1 MGLKVSFCDFIR
13 HYVLLYAAYSYVQ
26 QNAFEYASELS
37 ISSLH
42 CRMDK
47 VILNEQ
53 EQDML
58 RGFISP
64 SASRCQKFEEN
75 NSTVKC

>member
-13 HYVLLYAAYSYVQ
+13 HYVLRYAAYSYVQ

-42 CRMDK
+42 CGMDK

-53 EQDML
+53 EQEIYEDL
-58 RGFISP
+58 FRRRD
-64 SASRCQKFEEN
+64 AKNSRKI
-75 NSTVKC
+75 TRLL